1 MSESRTGRL
10 ASLDALRGF
19 DMFFITGGA
28 TLITALCTAFGFGD
42 GWLARQMEHVPWA
55 GLAHH
60 DTIFP
65 LFLFLAGVTWPFS
78 LAAQQAK
85 GRTSGQ
91 IHRKILMRA
100 ALLFAF
106 GLAYGGI
113 FNLRPDFRIPSVL
126 GQIGLSWGLA
136 ALLFVHVR
144 KPVHRLL
151 LIAGVLV
158 GYWAI
163 LRFTLA
169 PDAVAGVGS
178 FSREGNII
186 SWLDRTLM
194 SNHIHVRGVYD
205 PESLFSCPNGMAL
218 ALMGMCAG
226 SVLRS
231 DAWSGVRKTQI
242 LFGASLAALTLA
254 ALFVFVLGDVVV
266 KALWTSSFVLTTAGY
281 SLAMLA
287 LFHWVIDVKGWSGW
301 TLYFRVIGMNSIT
314 IYLAQRVGVVRPV
327 HDFLF
332 GGLVK
337 CIGGPW
343 GAVVAAT
350 TYCAVVW
357 ALLHFLYRRNI
368 FLRV

>member
-1 MSESRTGRL
+1 MDKNERL
-10 ASLDALRGF
+10 MSLDALRGF

-28 TLITALCTAFGFGD
+28 VLISSVVNLFGSGD
-42 GWLARQMEHVPWA
+42 GWLARQMVHVPWA
-55 GLAHH
+55 GLTHQ

-78 LAAQQAK
+78 LAAQQSK

-91 IHRKILMRA
+91 IHRKILVRA
-100 ALLFAF
+100 VLLFAF

-113 FNLRPDFRIPSVL
+113 FNLQQDFRIPSVL
-126 GQIGLSWGLA
+126 GQIGFSWGLA

-144 KPVHRLL
+144 KPVHRFL
-151 LIAGVLV
+151 LIAGVMV

-169 PDAVAGVGS
+169 PDAIVGVGS

-186 SWLDRTLM
+186 SWFDRMLM
-194 SNHIHVRGVYD
+194 PNHIYVRGVYD

-218 ALMGMCAG
+218 ALIGMCAG

-231 DAWSGVRKTQI
+231 DVWSGVRKTQI
-242 LFGASLAALTLA
+242 LFGASLAALALA

-266 KALWTSSFVLTTAGY
+266 KALWTSSFVLTTSAY

-287 LFHWVIDVKGWSGW
+287 LFYWVIDVKKWSGW

-314 IYLAQRVGVVRPV
+314 IYLAQRIGVVRPV

-343 GAVVAAT
+343 GGVVAAA

-357 ALLHFLYRRNI
+357 GLLYFLYRRNI
-368 FLRV
+368 FLKV